1 MRKIKI
7 AIVDD
12 SPFSISIIKD
22 ILLEKGYDVVGEAGS
37 LEETIKVVKD
47 TKPDMVTMDM
57 TIPGTDGLECT
68 RAIHSIDPNIKVL
81 VISSMMDEEIVK
93 KARENKVSGYIQKPV
108 DPEELTTAIERII
121 SGEELFNELKEIYF
135 NVFKEAFLD
144 NMNRLTKTVPKCL
157 EEKVTKENH
166 HSRGVSIVVGIIGKF
181 SGSMILDASYETV
194 ENIAKHVLK
203 RDIKS
208 REEALAVMGEFSN
221 IVSGNACSI
230 LNRKNKVFGF
240 RVAPPSIFHG
250 NSLNI
255 SRTIVE
261 SKEVVSETIF
271 GQVYLNVGFKRGEGE
286 WM

>member
-1 MRKIKI
+1 MGKFKI

-47 TKPDMVTMDM
+47 TKPDIVTMDM

-68 RAIHSIDPNIKVL
+68 KAIHSINPNIKVL
-81 VISSMMDEEIVK
+81 VVSSMMDEEIVK

-108 DPEELTTAIERII
+108 DPEELSTAIERII
-121 SGEELFNELKEIYF
+121 SGEELFNELKEVYF

-144 NMNRLTKTVPKCL
+144 NMNRLTKTVPKYL

-181 SGSMILDASYETV
+181 SGSMILDASYDTV

-221 IVSGNACSI
+221 IISGNACSI

-261 SKEVVSETIF
+261 SREVVSETIF